1 MKRKEDLLALDKGKN
16 IENCLNLLC
25 SDLRRLSEVEGWWK
39 IDENKA
45 HEKRVAGLIAA
56 ISQQSLH
63 ALNNDL
69 QDASQRKRETNQ
81 FPTISTKIN
90 TDVQHTSFCD

>member
-25 SDLRRLSEVEGWWK
+25 SDLRRLSEVEGWRK

-56 ISQQSLH
+56 I
-63 ALNNDL
+63 
-69 QDASQRKRETNQ
+69 
-81 FPTISTKIN
+81 
-90 TDVQHTSFCD
+90 